1 MCGIV
6 GYIGFRKAQ
15 DVIIDGL
22 EKLEYRGYDSSGIA
36 ILNKDIKLAKFK
48 GRLSILNDFIKE
60 NPINGNIG
68 IGHTRWATHGAPS
81 DENSHPHLN
90 NSSTIAVVHNGIIEN
105 YSSLKDELELKG
117 YKFLSQTDTEV
128 ISHLLDY
135 NYSGCIKDTVAKTV
149 KMLKGAFALA
159 IIDSRNDEKIIAVRK
174 ESPLII
180 GLGDG
185 ENFIASDIP
194 AILNYTKEVYF
205 IDNKEIVEISK
216 DNVKVYDFDLN
227 EIEKE
232 KKEIEWTMDAATKGG
247 FEHFM
252 IKEIFEQ
259 PKAIEDTISRI
270 LNGKEKLYLDN
281 SLSKEE
287 LNNIERIYIVACG
300 TAYNAGC
307 IGKIAIEK
315 YSKIKVDTD
324 IASEFRYS
332 EPFIDEKTLVL
343 LVSQSGETADTLAAM
358 KYAKKNNAKIL
369 SITNVVGSSIARDSD
384 YVIYTWA
391 GPEISVASTKAY
403 TTQIIALILLA
414 LDFAIKKDKI
424 SEKEIND
431 ILFEMKSLPDKIN
444 YILNDI
450 VLCKNMST
458 KILDSKSLFYIG
470 RGVDYKVSLE
480 AALKLKEI
488 SYIHTEAFAAGE
500 LKHGTIA
507 LIEDNTPVIAIAT
520 QNKLLDKILS
530 NIIEVKSRG
539 AKVYSIGLENDT
551 ELKKYS
557 DDIIYVPETLEIL
570 QPILSVIPTQII
582 AYYTSYQ
589 KGFDVD
595 KPRNLAKSVT
605 VE

>member
-369 SITNVVGSSIARDSD
+369 SVTNVVGSSIARDSD

-431 ILFEMKSLPDKIN
+431 ILFEMKSLPNKIN

-450 VLCKNMST
+450 VICKNMST
-458 KILDSKSLFYIG
+458 KILNSKSLFYIG

-520 QNKLLDKILS
+520 QNKLLDKMLS

-539 AKVYSIGLENDT
+539 ARVYSIGLENDT